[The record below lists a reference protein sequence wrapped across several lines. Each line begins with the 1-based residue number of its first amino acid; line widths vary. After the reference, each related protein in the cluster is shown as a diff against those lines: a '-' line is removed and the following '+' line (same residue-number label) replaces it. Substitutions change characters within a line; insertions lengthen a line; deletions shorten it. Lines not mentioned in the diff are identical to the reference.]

1 MHKMK
6 KTIKVLIA
14 EDDKFISE
22 VYVTKLISEGFK
34 VFLAE
39 DGDET
44 VRTAKNKLP
53 DLLLLDIFMPV
64 MNGIEVLKKVRKI
77 STLDAMD
84 VLVLTNANEKDYITQ
99 ALEGGAKDY
108 LIKSNN
114 TPDEVVLKI
123 KQILIK
129 TKK

>member
-1 MHKMK
+1 MK
-6 KTIKVLIA
+6 ILIA
-14 EDDKFISE
+14 EDDRFISE
-22 VYVTKLISEGFK
+22 VYVTKLISEGFR

-44 VRTAKNKLP
+44 VETAKNKLP

-64 MNGIEVLKKVRKI
+64 MNGIEVLRRVRKI
-77 STLDAMD
+77 PTLDAMD

-99 ALEGGAKDY
+99 ALDGGARDY
-108 LIKSNN
+108 LIKSHN